1 MARQRVVAAG
11 LGVEEINGV
20 AELRWWW
27 LAVQLELLRL
37 NWDGGSGRGEPVR
50 SGDRAG
56 VNELAA
62 GGLYL

>member
-20 AELRWWW
+20 AELRWRWS
-27 LAVQLELLRL
+27 AVQLELLRL

-50 SGDRAG
+50 
-56 VNELAA
+56 
-62 GGLYL
+62 